1 MRKTMI
7 HDLSTMNKRS
17 AKKLY
22 ICFMQQISTIGIAGA
37 GTMGAGIAQV
47 TAQAGYQTILF
58 DLNQQVLDK
67 AQAGLNKGLSGL
79 VTKGKITEL
88 DKTTILNRILFTSEV
103 EHLKA
108 DLIIEAIIERLDI
121 KQQLF
126 QKLASINGDQ
136 TILATNT
143 SSIPVTQ
150 IAAKIPN
157 PSRVLGI
164 HFFNPAPIMKLV
176 EIILGVE
183 TDAAIAQ
190 QCKTLIEQM
199 GKTCVMAA
207 DAPGFI
213 VNRVAR
219 HYYVEGLKIA
229 EEKVAD
235 IPTIDALMESSG
247 FKMGP
252 FRLMDLIGVD
262 TNFSVTSSIY
272 NLFHQDGK
280 FRPSRIQQQKVDAG
294 HYGRKTGKGFYT
306 YE

>member
-1 MRKTMI
+1 MRQKYK
-7 HDLSTMNKRS
+7 SKS
-17 AKKLY
+17 KEVY
-22 ICFMQQISTIGIAGA
+22 IWCMEITTIGIAGA

-47 TAQAGYQTILF
+47 TATSGYQTVLF
-58 DLNQQVLDK
+58 DVNQAVLDK
-67 AQAGLNKGLSGL
+67 ARAGIEKSLNTL
-79 VTKGKITEL
+79 VQKQKLTEE
-88 DKTTILNRILFTSEV
+88 KKNAIIGRIRYTSEIN
-103 EHLKA
+103 ELKGE
-108 DLIIEAIIERLDI
+108 LIIEAIVERLDI
-121 KQQLF
+121 KQQF
-126 QKLASINGDQ
+126 FNNVAAINAPD

-150 IAAKIPN
+150 IGA
-157 PSRVLGI
+157 RVPHPKRFLGI
-164 HFFNPAPIMKLV
+164 HFFNPAPVMKLV
-176 EIILGVE
+176 EIISGVE
-183 TDAAIAQ
+183 TDPQVAAA
-190 QCKTLIEQM
+190 CRTLIEGM

-229 EEKVAD
+229 EERVAD
-235 IPTIDALMESSG
+235 IATTDELMESCG

-262 TNFSVTSSIY
+262 TNFSVTTSIY
-272 NLFHQDGK
+272 NLFHQDAK

-294 HYGRKTGKGFYT
+294 HHGRKTGRGFYT

>member
-1 MRKTMI
+1 
-7 HDLSTMNKRS
+7 
-17 AKKLY
+17 
-22 ICFMQQISTIGIAGA
+22 MQKISTIGIAGA

-47 TAQAGYQTILF
+47 TAQAGYQTVLF
-58 DLNQQVLDK
+58 DLNQHVLDK
-67 AQAGLNKGLSGL
+67 AQAGLDKGLNGL
-79 VTKGKITEL
+79 VAKGKMTQA
-88 DKTTILNRILFTSEV
+88 DKTTILGRILFTTNV
-103 EHLKA
+103 EQLKA
-108 DLIIEAIIERLDI
+108 DLIIEAIIEKLDI

-126 QKLASINGDQ
+126 LQLASINGDQ

-150 IAAKIPN
+150 IAAKVPN

-183 TDAAIAQ
+183 TDPAIAQ

-280 FRPSRIQQQKVDAG
+280 FRPSRIQRQKVDAG
-294 HYGRKTGKGFYT
+294 HCGRKTGRGFYT

>member
-1 MRKTMI
+1 MRQKYT
-7 HDLSTMNKRS
+7 SKS
-17 AKKLY
+17 KEAY
-22 ICFMQQISTIGIAGA
+22 IWCMEITTIGIAGA
-37 GTMGAGIAQV
+37 GIMGAGIAQV
-47 TAQAGYQTILF
+47 TANSGYQTILF
-58 DLNQQVLDK
+58 DVNEGMLDK
-67 AQAGLNKGLSGL
+67 ARAGIDKGLEVL
-79 VTKGKITEL
+79 VQKQKLSAEQKAAIQA
-88 DKTTILNRILFTSEV
+88 RIRYTSSV
-103 EHLKA
+103 ADLKA
-108 DLIIEAIIERLDI
+108 DLVIEAIVERLDV
-121 KQQLF
+121 KQKF
-126 QKLASINGDQ
+126 FADVASINGPD

-150 IAAKIPN
+150 IGAKVPN
-157 PSRVLGI
+157 PKRFLGI

-176 EIILGVE
+176 EIISGVE
-183 TDAAIAQ
+183 TDPAIAAT
-190 QCKTLIEQM
+190 CRKLIEGM

-229 EEKVAD
+229 EERIAD
-235 IPTIDALMESSG
+235 FETIDALMESCG

-262 TNFSVTSSIY
+262 TNFSVTTSIY

-294 HYGRKTGKGFYT
+294 HHGRKTGRGFYT

>member
-1 MRKTMI
+1 MI
-7 HDLSTMNKRS
+7 LGIRIYRDEESSS
-17 AKKLY
+17 ASIVPIAFPL
-22 ICFMQQISTIGIAGA
+22 IAGA

-47 TAQAGYQTILF
+47 TATYGYQTILF
-58 DLNQQVLDK
+58 DVNENMLTKAKAGIEKSLD
-67 AQAGLNKGLSGL
+67 SL
-79 VTKGKITEL
+79 VQKLKITS
-88 DKTTILNRILFTSEV
+88 DKKAEIVSRIQYTNAV
-103 EHLKA
+103 TQLKA
-108 DLIIEAIIERLDI
+108 DLIIEAIVERLDI
-121 KQQLF
+121 KQQF
-126 QKLASINGDQ
+126 FNEVASVNAPE

-150 IAAKIPN
+150 IAAKVPN
-157 PSRVLGI
+157 PKRFLGI

-176 EIILGVE
+176 EIINGVE
-183 TDAAIAQ
+183 TDAAIAN
-190 QCKTLIEQM
+190 QCKQLIEGM

-229 EEKVAD
+229 EERIAD
-235 IPTIDALMESSG
+235 FETIDALMESSG

-252 FRLMDLIGVD
+252 FKLMDLIGVD
-262 TNFSVTSSIY
+262 TNFSVTTSIY

-294 HYGRKTGKGFYT
+294 HHGRKTGKGFYS

>member
-1 MRKTMI
+1 MEIK
-7 HDLSTMNKRS
+7 
-17 AKKLY
+17 
-22 ICFMQQISTIGIAGA
+22 TIGIAGA

-47 TAQAGYQTILF
+47 AATHGYQTILF
-58 DLNQQVLDK
+58 DVNENMLDK
-67 AQAGLNKGLSGL
+67 AKAGIEKSLESL
-79 VTKGKITEL
+79 VQKQKITS
-88 DKTTILNRILFTSEV
+88 DKKAEIISRIQYTNQVTQLI
-103 EHLKA
+103 A
-108 DLIIEAIIERLDI
+108 DIIIEAIVERLDI
-121 KQQLF
+121 KQQF
-126 QKLASINGDQ
+126 FSDVAAINSLD

-150 IAAKIPN
+150 IAAKVPN
-157 PSRVLGI
+157 PNRFLGI

-176 EIILGVE
+176 EIICGVE
-183 TDAAIAQ
+183 TNLAIAN
-190 QCKTLIEQM
+190 QCKQLIESM

-229 EEKVAD
+229 EERIAD
-235 IPTIDALMESSG
+235 FETIDALMESSG

-252 FRLMDLIGVD
+252 FKLMDLIGVD
-262 TNFSVTSSIY
+262 TNFSVTTSIY

-280 FRPSRIQQQKVDAG
+280 YRPSRIQQQKVDAG
-294 HYGRKTGKGFYT
+294 HHGRKTGKGFYS

>member
-1 MRKTMI
+1 MEIK
-7 HDLSTMNKRS
+7 
-17 AKKLY
+17 
-22 ICFMQQISTIGIAGA
+22 TIGIAGA

-47 TAQAGYQTILF
+47 TATYGYQTILF
-58 DLNQQVLDK
+58 DVNENMLAKAKVGIEKSLESLVQKQKISADK
-67 AQAGLNKGLSGL
+67 KSE
-79 VTKGKITEL
+79 I
-88 DKTTILNRILFTSEV
+88 ISRIQYTNV
-103 EHLKA
+103 VMQLKA
-108 DLIIEAIIERLDI
+108 DLIIEAIVERLDI
-121 KQQLF
+121 KQQF
-126 QKLASINGDQ
+126 FNDVAAVNSTE

-150 IAAKIPN
+150 IAAKVPN
-157 PSRVLGI
+157 PKRFLGI

-176 EIILGVE
+176 EIISGVE
-183 TDAAIAQ
+183 TDVTIAN
-190 QCKTLIEQM
+190 QCKQLIEGM

-229 EEKVAD
+229 EERIAD
-235 IPTIDALMESSG
+235 FETIDALMESSG

-252 FRLMDLIGVD
+252 FKLMDLIGVD
-262 TNFSVTSSIY
+262 TNFSVTTSIY

-294 HYGRKTGKGFYT
+294 HHGRKTGKGFYS

>member
-1 MRKTMI
+1 MEI
-7 HDLSTMNKRS
+7 N
-17 AKKLY
+17 
-22 ICFMQQISTIGIAGA
+22 TIGIAGA

-47 TAQAGYQTILF
+47 TAAKGYNTILF
-58 DLNQQVLDK
+58 DVNENMLTK
-67 AQAGLNKGLSGL
+67 AKSGIEKSLESL
-79 VTKGKITEL
+79 VQKGKLTVDNKQE
-88 DKTTILNRILFTSEV
+88 ILARISFTATVKSLV
-103 EHLKA
+103 A
-108 DLIIEAIIERLDI
+108 DLIIEAIVERLDI
-121 KQQLF
+121 KQQF
-126 QKLASINGDQ
+126 FNDVAAVNGPE

-150 IAAKIPN
+150 IAATVPN
-157 PSRVLGI
+157 PKRFLGI

-176 EIILGVE
+176 EIISGVE
-183 TDAAIAQ
+183 TDVAIAN
-190 QCKTLIEQM
+190 QCKQLIEGM

-219 HYYVEGLKIA
+219 HYYVEGLKVA
-229 EEKVAD
+229 EERIAD
-235 IPTIDALMESSG
+235 FETIDALMESSG

-252 FRLMDLIGVD
+252 FKLMDLIGVD
-262 TNFSVTSSIY
+262 TNFSVTTSIY

-294 HYGRKTGKGFYT
+294 HHGRKTGKGFYT

>member
-1 MRKTMI
+1 MEIK
-7 HDLSTMNKRS
+7 
-17 AKKLY
+17 
-22 ICFMQQISTIGIAGA
+22 TIGIAGA

-47 TAQAGYQTILF
+47 TATYGYQTILF
-58 DLNQQVLDK
+58 DVNEAMLTK
-67 AQAGLNKGLSGL
+67 AKAGIEKSL
-79 VTKGKITEL
+79 VSLVQKQKITA
-88 DKTTILNRILFTSEV
+88 DKKSEIISRIQYTNAV
-103 EHLKA
+103 TQLKA
-108 DLIIEAIIERLDI
+108 DLIIEAIVERLDI
-121 KQQLF
+121 KQQF
-126 QKLASINGDQ
+126 FNDVAAVNHAE

-150 IAAKIPN
+150 IAAKVPN
-157 PSRVLGI
+157 PKRFLGI

-176 EIILGVE
+176 EIISGVE
-183 TDAAIAQ
+183 TDAAIAN
-190 QCKTLIEQM
+190 QCKQLIESM

-229 EEKVAD
+229 EERIAD
-235 IPTIDALMESSG
+235 FETIDALMESSG

-252 FRLMDLIGVD
+252 FKLMDLIGVD
-262 TNFSVTSSIY
+262 TNFSVTTSIY

-294 HYGRKTGKGFYT
+294 HHGRKTGKGFYS

>member
-1 MRKTMI
+1 MEIK
-7 HDLSTMNKRS
+7 
-17 AKKLY
+17 
-22 ICFMQQISTIGIAGA
+22 TIGIAGA

-47 TAQAGYQTILF
+47 TATYGYQTILF
-58 DLNQQVLDK
+58 DVNENMLTK
-67 AQAGLNKGLSGL
+67 AKAGIEKSLESL
-79 VTKGKITEL
+79 VQKQKITS
-88 DKTTILNRILFTSEV
+88 DKKAEIVSRIQYTNAV
-103 EHLKA
+103 TQLKA
-108 DLIIEAIIERLDI
+108 DLVIEAIVERLDI
-121 KQQLF
+121 KQQF
-126 QKLASINGDQ
+126 FNEVAAVNSPE

-150 IAAKIPN
+150 IAAKVPN
-157 PSRVLGI
+157 PKRFLGI

-176 EIILGVE
+176 EIISGVE
-183 TDAAIAQ
+183 TDTAIAN
-190 QCKTLIEQM
+190 QCKQLIEDM

-229 EEKVAD
+229 EERIAD
-235 IPTIDALMESSG
+235 FETIDALMESSG

-252 FRLMDLIGVD
+252 FKLMDLIGVD
-262 TNFSVTSSIY
+262 TNFSVTTSIY

-294 HYGRKTGKGFYT
+294 HHGRKTGKGFYS